1 MKAIYCDF
9 HIHIGRSRGHPVK
22 MAAAPS
28 LTLDGVLNHARTCKG
43 LDVITV
49 IDAVTT
55 HVLQEFADLVA
66 AGRLVKLPDG
76 GYLHENG
83 LVVLLGSE
91 IEVGGPHGGAAHF
104 GAWFGDLDSARDFL
118 DWLSAV
124 QRNPGLSSQRVR
136 VDARTLQAEVKA
148 RSGIF
153 TVHHAFTPH
162 KGLYG
167 SCVRRMGEML
177 DPALVDAVELGLSAD
192 TDMADCVRELQ
203 DFTFLSNSD
212 AHSLAKIAR
221 EYNALSVSRPSF
233 AEVMNALRRRNGCS
247 VAANYGLHVELGKYH
262 RTCCLDC
269 GALWEKGASKCSCG
283 STKKVAGVYDRL
295 CEIRD
300 TAEPEHPPHRP
311 PYVHQ
316 IPLEFI
322 PGLGPKAYARLLAAF
337 GTEMAV
343 LHKATEAELAEVV
356 GADLA
361 HRIAQ
366 ARSGDVQFLSGG
378 GGRFGKAIF

>member
-1 MKAIYCDF
+1 MNTVFCDF
-9 HIHIGRSRGHPVK
+9 HIHIGRSRGRPVK

-28 LTLDGVLNHARTCKG
+28 LTLENVLNHARMRKG

-55 HVLQEFADLVA
+55 HVIQEFADLVA
-66 AGRLVKLPDG
+66 SGRLVKLPDG
-76 GYLHENG
+76 GYQHENG

-91 IEVGGPHGGAAHF
+91 IEVGGPQGGAAHF

-118 DWLSAV
+118 GWLSVV
-124 QRNPGLSSQRVR
+124 QRNPGLSSQRIR
-136 VDARTLQAEVKA
+136 ADAETLQAEVKA
-148 RSGIF
+148 RDGIF

-167 SCVRRMGEML
+167 NCVRHMGEML

-192 TDMADCVRELQ
+192 TDMADCLRELR

-212 AHSLAKIAR
+212 AHSLGKIAR
-221 EYNALSVSRPSF
+221 EYNAVSVVHVSF
-233 AEVMNALRRRNGCS
+233 AQVADALHRRHGCS

-262 RTCCLDC
+262 RTRCLDC
-269 GALWEKGASKCSCG
+269 DSLWEMGASQCACG

-300 TAEPEHPPHRP
+300 TGEPLHPPHRP

-322 PGLGPKAYARLLAAF
+322 PGLGAKAYARLLAAF

-343 LHKATEAELAEVV
+343 LHKATEEELAEVV
-356 GADLA
+356 GLDLA
-361 HRIAQ
+361 RKIAQ
-366 ARSGDVQFLSGG
+366 ARRGDVRFLAGG
-378 GGRFGKAIF
+378 GGRFGKPIF